1 MVGVYSELCGAL
13 PAFFFLSKFV
23 ENLKLKNKTN
33 TMSILI
39 NVPAILCHSDVS
51 VAWCIKANLGDKCTN
66 ISNNV
71 GCFSTAKSKMGKFD
85 DEDIRKLKSGI

>member
-13 PAFFFLSKFV
+13 PTVLFLIKFV

-39 NVPAILCHSDVS
+39 NVPAILCHSDVA
-51 VAWCIKANLGDKCTN
+51 VAWCIKANLGDKCTT

-71 GCFSTAKSKMGKFD
+71 GCFSTAKSK
-85 DEDIRKLKSGI
+85 